1 MKFLKTRYVDH
12 ATKETRDL
20 LINIDHIE
28 TIESDVPVTYE
39 NKTRH
44 VDIVRLNRT
53 IRRVIKDN
61 EGNEKIVE
69 KVVSYLFAGQ
79 QSVALRVVFSGT
91 AHPSLTD
98 LLSRDVVDLK
108 AVYERVVQ
116 ALGKPGPQ
124 PVPPLPTPV
133 NVVPDPPHAAPGL
146 PERDDEDMARLNAA
160 KIHTASLAVT
170 PRVAHQL
177 AASEPK
183 PSTPTPRLNISKI
196 RERTQE

>member
-12 ATKETRDL
+12 STEETRDL

-28 TIESDVPVTYE
+28 TIECDVPVTFDG
-39 NKTRH
+39 KTRR

-53 IRRVIKDN
+53 IKHVKEHETR
-61 EGNEKIVE
+61 E

-91 AHPSLTD
+91 SNPSIVD
-98 LLSRDVVDLK
+98 LVSRDVVDLK

-116 ALGKPGPQ
+116 ALGKAGPQ
-124 PVPPLPTPV
+124 PVPTPPTPV
-133 NVVPDPPHAAPGL
+133 NVVPEATHAPPGL
-146 PERDDEDMARLNAA
+146 PIRDDEDMARLNEA
-160 KIHTASLAVT
+160 KIRNSTLALA
-170 PRVAHQL
+170 PRTVHQL
-177 AASEPK
+177 AASENK
-183 PSTPTPRLNISKI
+183 PTTPTPRLNISKI

>member
-12 ATKETRDL
+12 ATEETRDL

-28 TIESDVPVTYE
+28 TIECDVPVTFDG
-39 NKTRH
+39 KTRR

-53 IRRVIKDN
+53 IKHVKDH
-61 EGNEKIVE
+61 ETRE

-98 LLSRDVVDLK
+98 LISRDVVDLK

-124 PVPPLPTPV
+124 VVPPPPTPI
-133 NVVPDPPHAAPGL
+133 NVVPEPPHAAPGL
-146 PERDDEDMARLNAA
+146 PERDDDDMARLNAA

-183 PSTPTPRLNISKI
+183 PSTPPTPRLNVTKI